1 MEIRYSG
8 DTLPCSQRR
17 LTEIEPFA
25 TQTLI
30 VPEKVVFH
38 MEWYMEHGEF
48 MGPLLLEVGGPR
60 CKRKNLEAYL
70 IDGNHRF
77 HAAKA
82 LDLDTVEVEVL
93 NLGKC

>member
-1 MEIRYSG
+1 
-8 DTLPCSQRR
+8 
-17 LTEIEPFA
+17 
-25 TQTLI
+25 
-30 VPEKVVFH
+30 
-38 MEWYMEHGEF
+38 MEHGEF